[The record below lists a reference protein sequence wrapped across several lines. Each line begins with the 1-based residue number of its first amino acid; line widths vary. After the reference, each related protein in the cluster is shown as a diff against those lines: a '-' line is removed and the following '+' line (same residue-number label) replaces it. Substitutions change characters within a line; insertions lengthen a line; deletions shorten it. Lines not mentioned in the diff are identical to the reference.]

1 MGHNCTDWTT
11 TPPSRKTPLLILR
24 YGESHLYATV
34 PGTFTVSLAIPAL
47 VVSLMVVTLQALE
60 ELARKKFGLGTSDIE
75 FYSACMNLC
84 NEVPARIDDDVW
96 EHVTP
101 YIGCIMVA
109 QKTGTKHTDGT
120 VCIYTLLVLTFML
133 SISSNVWWN
142 SDNRR

>member
-34 PGTFTVSLAIPAL
+34 PRTFTVSLTIPAL
-47 VVSLMVVTLQALE
+47 VISLMVVALQALE
-60 ELARKKFGLGTSDIE
+60 ELARKKFGLETSDIE

-109 QKTGTKHTDGT
+109 QKTVTGHTNGT
-120 VCIYTLLVLTFML
+120 VCIDTLSVLTFTL
-133 SISSNVWWN
+133 SISSKVWWN